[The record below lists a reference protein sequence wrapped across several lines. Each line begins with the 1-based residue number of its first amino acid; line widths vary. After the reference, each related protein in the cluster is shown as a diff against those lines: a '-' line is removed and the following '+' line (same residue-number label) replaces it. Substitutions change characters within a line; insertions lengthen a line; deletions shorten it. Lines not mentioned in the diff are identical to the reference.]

1 MIKTGLR
8 GRKATFIIKNR
19 EYKGK
24 KTDGRRVKNEKNK
37 PGRYAGADTP
47 HDNQPQLL
55 FESCRSVF

>member
-1 MIKTGLR
+1 MNKNHRRTFFAKTGLR

-37 PGRYAGADTP
+37 PGGYAGADAS
-47 HDNQPQLL
+47 HDNKP
-55 FESCRSVF
+55 

>member
-8 GRKATFIIKNR
+8 GRKAFFFFNR

-37 PGRYAGADTP
+37 PGGYAGADAS
-47 HDNQPQLL
+47 HDNKP
-55 FESCRSVF
+55 